1 MNKQLVP
8 RNYSEQFEKDL
19 PYYMSIGMTPEQ
31 YWDGDCALPRCY
43 QKAHELK
50 LARRNQEMWTQG
62 LYFYRAL
69 CSVSPAFN
77 PMAKD
82 SKPLP
87 YLDEPLPLTDKEAR
101 EQRERAEKKRMKEQM
116 SVVSDWAE
124 RVNLRFAGGE
134 S

>member
-1 MNKQLVP
+1 
-8 RNYSEQFEKDL
+8 
-19 PYYMSIGMTPEQ
+19 MSIGMTPEQ
-31 YWDGDCALPRCY
+31 YWDGDCTLPRCY

-50 LARRNQEMWTQG
+50 LAQRNQEMWTQG

-69 CSVSPAFN
+69 CSASPAFN

-82 SKPLP
+82 PKPLP
-87 YLDEPLPLTDKEAR
+87 YLNEPFPLTDKEAR

-124 RVNLRFAGGE
+124 RVNSRFAGGE